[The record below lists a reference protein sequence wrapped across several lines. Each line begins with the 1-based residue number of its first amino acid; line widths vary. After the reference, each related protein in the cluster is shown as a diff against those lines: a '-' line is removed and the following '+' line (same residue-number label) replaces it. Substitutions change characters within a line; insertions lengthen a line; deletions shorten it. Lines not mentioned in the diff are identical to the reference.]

1 MRRPRARTGPG
12 LSEDALLVA
21 GLSRARVVVLGDVML
36 DRYVYGSVERIS
48 PEAPVPV
55 LRLAS
60 QRAMAGGA
68 GNVARNLAALGSGAL
83 LIGLI
88 GDDMAGCELG
98 AMLEQEHGVAARLVV
113 DPARPTTLKTRF
125 VAGRQQ
131 LLRVDDEVEQPATR
145 ETAAALLSALRAGLG
160 AADVVVLSDYAK
172 GVLSDE
178 VL

>member
-1 MRRPRARTGPG
+1 MRRPRARPGSG
-12 LSEDALLVA
+12 LSEDELLVA

-68 GNVARNLAALGSGAL
+68 GNVARNPAAPGSGAL

-88 GDDMAGCELG
+88 GDG
-98 AMLEQEHGVAARLVV
+98 
-113 DPARPTTLKTRF
+113 
-125 VAGRQQ
+125 
-131 LLRVDDEVEQPATR
+131 
-145 ETAAALLSALRAGLG
+145 RAGSGIG
-160 AADVVVLSDYAK
+160 ASPEQAQCVAQRL
-172 GVLSDE
+172 
-178 VL
+178 